1 MLLPAPGSGHQFVAA
16 VFKDAT
22 DLVLLVA
29 DGPRD
34 GLSVQFLQPGFPV
47 EQVEAAGATVLKQE
61 DDLFGAGSGVGES
74 GCEGLKWVNVTVGLE
89 GLQGE

>member
-1 MLLPAPGSGHQFVAA
+1 
-16 VFKDAT
+16 
-22 DLVLLVA
+22 
-29 DGPRD
+29 
-34 GLSVQFLQPGFPV
+34 LQPGFPV

-74 GCEGLKWVNVTVGLE
+74 GCEGLKWVDVTVGLE